1 MHPTDTANPNYFHK
15 VVDCQWACPAHT
27 NVPEYIR
34 LIAQGRYADA
44 YMLNR
49 ESNVFPSILG
59 RTCDRPC
66 EPACRRG
73 RLDSKPVAIC
83 RLKRVAAD
91 LRGDVTDRLP
101 KVAPPNGK
109 RIACI
114 GAGPASL
121 TVANDLAPQGY
132 HVTIFERY
140 SKPGGLM
147 RTNIPSFRLPE
158 KVLTDEIDYILN
170 MGVAIR
176 YDSPVSS
183 LQSVLDEKFDAVF
196 IGAGAPRGKNLELP
210 GRYDTDRIHIGI
222 DWLGSVAFE
231 HIHTIG
237 EKVLII
243 GVGNTAMDCCRT
255 SRRLGGKDVKVMA
268 RRPRGFF
275 KASPWE
281 LEDSEEEGVDIVINH
296 APRRFVIED
305 GKLVGMEFER
315 LEWNE
320 DASKSSIIDTVIIPC
335 DDVILAIGQENA
347 FEWIE
352 RDLGI
357 EFNKWD
363 MPKVDETTFQCTRPG
378 LFFGGDAAWGPKNII
393 WAVEH
398 GHQAAISIDNH
409 CNGVPVTTRLAAG
422 SNLISQK
429 MGLSEWSYS
438 NDYNAVG
445 RQKMTHVDLERRFQE
460 LSIEVELGFDIQQT
474 AREVERCLNCDIQTV
489 FTAAK
494 CIECDACIDI
504 CPLSCLTIQADAPE
518 ETLRTKLSAPAI
530 HSDQALYASGA
541 LPQTGRLMLKDED
554 LCVHCGLC
562 AERCPTAA
570 WDMQKFE
577 LNINYA
583 GSPAPAALVAA

>member
-132 HVTIFERY
+132 NVTIFERY
-140 SKPGGLM
+140 GKPGGLM